1 LRNKPIIFFAFAND
15 KVDEAAY
22 LRNLSAE
29 MHGVR
34 KALGEAVRNGLCE
47 VIERT
52 SATISD
58 IIDVFQDPVYGSRIA
73 IFHYGGHA
81 DGFRLLLESETGGNA
96 AAHKE
101 GLVPLLSRQLGLKLV
116 FLNGCSSEAQ
126 TNDMLEAGI
135 SAVIGTSASINDELA
150 TRLAVRFY
158 SGLAKG
164 SGIEKSWSDAVD
176 EVKMATGSGN
186 TRALN
191 WTGKVEQ
198 TDRFPWVIRFR
209 PGAELTKSWNLP
221 DTAGNPLFGI
231 PDIPP
236 GYHLPESPF
245 LYLNRYERRHAEVFF
260 GRAYYIRSLYNSI
273 NDEKA
278 PPIIMFYG
286 QSGVGKS
293 SLLEAGL
300 HPRLEASH
308 TLVYLRRKEI
318 LGLSN
323 TIKEGI
329 LEKCG
334 FEIESPEN
342 TDNKKSEA
350 NSLADSLEQIASEI
364 SDDVKPE
371 ILKIIHK
378 IRNPEVT
385 QDKELPQQNI
395 PESLKDA
402 WNYCETKFKKPLL
415 IVLDQVEE
423 AYTRPNER
431 LGNEV
436 NDLFIEMKGLFGNP
450 ASLPLG
456 KIILS
461 YRKEYHPE
469 LEEYCKNYELP
480 RSRVFLD
487 HISKKDVYEVFEG
500 FLSKP
505 RLVSRYNLS
514 IEEGLPEIIAAD
526 LEADKDSPLAPMLQI
541 LLTKMWI
548 RAQKE
553 NPDNP
558 QFTHK
563 LYKELKTEGLA
574 MDEFLQ
580 NQLFQLKAKLP
591 EVYSN
596 GFALDL
602 LSFYCTANN
611 TAAART
617 QKQLLDHYPDS
628 EEIAL
633 KTLEV
638 CKELYLLTDLGGD
651 NKSAM
656 LAHDTLA
663 KSVAKF
669 QQRSTQS
676 VQQAKRVLF
685 SKMEAVRAGS
695 KFSTLDIWDLE
706 LIDSV
711 IHYLPA
717 RSSEENALIATS
729 RIEKDKKAKDKRKLL
744 FAKRGIG
751 LIAVVAGIVIS
762 VLLGISRQN
771 ERDSYISHKA
781 AASFMDFSR
790 DPSRALL
797 LASEGF
803 EMDMERSSPEIK
815 RALANAFYASLNN
828 KFSWY
833 KPLLNTDEVFVMLK
847 IHQGKRLLLPI
858 SESDHLHLISE
869 ETGNYVILEIP
880 EEELE
885 EDGFYNFIG
894 EAGFSKDGTEVIA
907 MCNNGTILIWSV
919 EGKLTG
925 KIKVPGLESF
935 DISPHKQELMVTINN
950 EDHTLVQVY
959 NLQGKHIREF
969 KVDHD
974 VFLVSYS
981 RTTEHLFLLSNLPSL
996 SVIPDSETDEYLGD
1010 GIVHVSDSLGNI
1022 FHTIDS
1028 ESGLIYNLI
1037 FSPSGQIAAVMH
1049 WNGNVSI
1056 FNPNGEL
1063 LRKIPYSDSDK
1074 YTLNSLEFHPND
1086 SAIVVTYR
1094 NKKALIYNLYN
1105 KKDSTVITADE
1116 IITFANFSPGGNW
1129 LLTGSSDNSATAW
1142 NMNTGEKYK
1151 LLGHKN
1157 DVTAGAFMSDEN
1169 TIITTSLDGAVK
1181 SWKIRVYDDLMLK
1194 GHEGPVNS
1202 MDLHPSGNFLSTSGA
1217 DSTLRIWDLNR
1228 NKEIHRLDFGEKGM
1242 WFSVF
1247 SESGDKILGVN
1258 KNSQAFIWE
1267 WPDKEPVYLNGH
1279 NEIIEWAWF
1288 LDENTVVTS
1297 ALDSTARIWNTSGRN
1312 LKTLKPG
1319 GKLYSM
1325 AVSNSQKMIAVGSEN
1340 GDIFLYD
1347 KNGDEMGVFEG
1358 HSKDVIYLDFSPDE
1372 KNLVSASKDGK
1383 AIIWD
1388 LVKNNQRVLDRI
1400 ICAPYYDCSVNS
1412 AKFSNDGKYVVT
1424 TSSDRTARVWNVA
1437 DGKLHVA
1444 LSGHSDNINYAVFSP
1459 RDLMIVT
1466 VSDDHTVRL
1475 WNIDGAEIATY
1486 KGHTG
1491 AVWEANF
1498 ENSMNKLYTC
1508 SEDGT
1513 VRVWLTP
1520 TGIYNWLSSSE
1531 YYKFFKESQVKIDH

>member
-1 LRNKPIIFFAFAND
+1 LKNKPIIFFAFAND

-101 GLVPLLSRQLGLKLV
+101 GLVPFLSRQLGLKLV

-126 TNDMLEAGI
+126 TNEMLEAGI

-150 TRLAVRFY
+150 TRLAIRFY

-191 WTGKVEQ
+191 WAGKVEEA
-198 TDRFPWVIRFR
+198 DRFPWVIRFR

-260 GRAYYIRSLYNSI
+260 GRAYYIRSLYNSV
-273 NDEKA
+273 NDDKA

-300 HPRLEASH
+300 HPRLETSH
-308 TLVYLRRKEI
+308 TLVYLRRKEV

-323 TIKEGI
+323 TLKEGI

-334 FEIESPEN
+334 FQIEHTEFS
-342 TDNKKSEA
+342 DNKKTQA

-364 SDDVKPE
+364 SEDVKPE
-371 ILKIIHK
+371 ILKIIQK
-378 IRNPEVT
+378 IRNPKVAQEKEVAT
-385 QDKELPQQNI
+385 KKM

-402 WNYCETKFKKPLL
+402 WNYCEVTFNKPLL
-415 IVLDQVEE
+415 IILDQVEE

-436 NDLFIEMKGLFGNP
+436 NDLFIELKSLFGNP
-450 ASLPLG
+450 SSLPHG

-487 HISKKDVYEVFEG
+487 HISKKDVFEVFEG
-500 FLSKP
+500 FVSKP
-505 RLVSRYNLS
+505 KLVSRYNLS
-514 IEEGLPEIIAAD
+514 IEDGLPEIIAAD

-580 NQLFQLKAKLP
+580 NQLFQLKNKLP
-591 EVYSN
+591 EVYTN

-633 KTLEV
+633 KTLDI

-695 KFSTLDIWDLE
+695 KFSTLDVWDLE

-711 IHYLPA
+711 IDYLPA
-717 RSSEENALIATS
+717 RSSEENALVATS
-729 RIEKDKKAKDKRKLL
+729 RIEKDKKEKDKKKLL
-744 FAKRGIG
+744 YFKRGIA
-751 LIAVVAGIVIS
+751 LITIAAVIAIS
-762 VLLGISRQN
+762 ILLGISRKN
-771 ERDSYISHKA
+771 ERESFISHKA
-781 AASFMDFSR
+781 AASTMYLNR
-790 DPSRALL
+790 DPSLALL

-803 EMDMERSSPEIK
+803 EMDMEFSNADIK
-815 RALANAFYASLNN
+815 RAMASAFYNSLNN
-828 KFSWY
+828 KLPWY
-833 KPLLNTDEVFVMLK
+833 KPLLNTDEVFTRLN
-847 IHQGKRLLLPI
+847 IHQGQRLILPFAM
-858 SESDHLHLISE
+858 SDHLHLIFE
-869 ETGNYVILEIP
+869 ETGNNVLLKIPDDELQDGEYENYLE
-880 EEELE
+880 
-885 EDGFYNFIG
+885 D
-894 EAGFSKDGTEVIA
+894 ARFSKDGTEVIA
-907 MCNNGTILIWSV
+907 ICQNKTILIWSTD
-919 EGKLTG
+919 GNLKT
-925 KIKVPGLESF
+925 KIKVPGVEWF
-935 DISPHKQELMVTINN
+935 DVSPYKQEIMVTIKT
-950 EDHTLVQVY
+950 EDHTLVRKY
-959 NLQGKHIREF
+959 DLSGKLIREI
-969 KVDHD
+969 KADRNVY
-974 VFLVSYS
+974 LVYYS
-981 RTTEHLFLLSNLPSL
+981 RTSDHLLFLTNMMS
-996 SVIPDSETDEYLGD
+996 DSELLAPETDEFLD
-1010 GIVHVSDSLGNI
+1010 QGIVQICDTLGNLI
-1022 FHTIDS
+1022 HEIDPQ
-1028 ESGLIYNLI
+1028 SGLIFDLVFSSSGKIAAIMHLNGVVSL
-1037 FSPSGQIAAVMH
+1037 FSPEGK
-1049 WNGNVSI
+1049 
-1056 FNPNGEL
+1056 L
-1063 LRKIPYSDSDK
+1063 LKKIPYADSDQ
-1074 YTLNSLEFHPND
+1074 YTLSSLEFHPND
-1086 SAIVVTYR
+1086 SMIVVTYH

-1105 KKDSTVITADE
+1105 AKDSTVITSNQ
-1116 IITFANFSPGGNW
+1116 IITFAKFSPEGNW
-1129 LLTGSSDNSATAW
+1129 LLTGSSDNSASAW
-1142 NMNTGEKYK
+1142 NLHTRETYK

-1157 DVTAGAFMSDEN
+1157 DVTDGAFIGDEN
-1169 TIITTSLDGAVK
+1169 TIVTTSLDGTVK
-1181 SWKIRVYDDLMLK
+1181 SWKLRVYDELMLS
-1194 GHEGPVNS
+1194 GHDGPINS
-1202 MDLHPSGNFLSTSGA
+1202 MDIHPTGNFLATSGA

-1228 NKEIHRLDFGEKGM
+1228 NKEIHKLDFGSKGM

-1247 SESGDKILGVN
+1247 SPSGNKILGVN
-1258 KNSQAFIWE
+1258 KNSQAFVWE
-1267 WPDKEPVYLNGH
+1267 WPDKDPVFLDGH
-1279 NEIIEWAWF
+1279 QEIIEWAWF

-1297 ALDSTARIWNTSGRN
+1297 ALDSTVRIWNSSGRN
-1312 LKTLKPG
+1312 LHVIKPG
-1319 GKLYSM
+1319 GKLFSM
-1325 AVSNSQKMIAVGSEN
+1325 AVSKSKTRIAVGSEN
-1340 GDIFLYD
+1340 GEIFMID
-1347 KNGDEMGVFEG
+1347 KDGQIMYSFVG
-1358 HSKDVIYLDFSPDE
+1358 HEKEVIYLDFSPDE

-1388 LVKNNQRVLDRI
+1388 LVQNNQRVLDRI
-1400 ICAPYYDCSVNS
+1400 TCVSYYDCTVNS
-1412 AKFSNDGKYVVT
+1412 ARFSHNGKYVVT
-1424 TSSDRTARVWNVA
+1424 TSSDRTARVWTV
-1437 DGKLHVA
+1437 DGKLFST
-1444 LSGHSDNINYAVFSP
+1444 LSGHSDNVNYAEFSP
-1459 RDLMIVT
+1459 NDLMIVT
-1466 VSDDHTVRL
+1466 VADDNLVKL
-1475 WNIDGAEIATY
+1475 WSLSGAEIATY
-1486 KGHTG
+1486 EGHKGS
-1491 AVWEANF
+1491 VWEALF
-1498 ENSMNKLYTC
+1498 EKSINKFYTC
-1508 SEDGT
+1508 SADGT
-1513 VRVWLTP
+1513 VRIWLTP
-1520 TGIYNWLSSSE
+1520 TGIYNWLSASA
-1531 YYKFFKESQVKIDH
+1531 YYRFFKENNVEID

>member
-1 LRNKPIIFFAFAND
+1 VKTKPIIFFAFAND

-81 DGFRLLLESETGGNA
+81 DEFRLLLESEIGGNA

-101 GLVPLLSRQLGLKLV
+101 GLVPFLSKQLGLKLV

-126 TNDMLEAGI
+126 TNDMLEAGVA
-135 SAVIGTSASINDELA
+135 AVIGTTASINDELA

-164 SGIEKSWSDAVD
+164 AGIEKSWSDAVD

-191 WTGKVEQ
+191 WSGKEEQ
-198 TDRFPWVIRFR
+198 SDRFPWIIRFR

-236 GYHLPESPF
+236 GYHLPEAPF

-273 NDEKA
+273 NDDKA

-286 QSGVGKS
+286 KSGVGKS

-323 TIKEGI
+323 TIREGI
-329 LEKCG
+329 LQKCG
-334 FEIESPEN
+334 FEMESKEIS
-342 TDNKKSEA
+342 DNKRTEA
-350 NSLADSLEQIASEI
+350 NFLADSLEQIASEI
-364 SDDVKPE
+364 SEDVKPE
-371 ILKIIHK
+371 ILKIIQK
-378 IRNPEVT
+378 IRNPKVE
-385 QDKELPQQNI
+385 KGHNLPQQKI
-395 PESLKDA
+395 PESLRDI
-402 WNYCETKFKKPLL
+402 WNYCEAKFKKPLL

-450 ASLPLG
+450 SFLPLG

-487 HISKKDVYEVFEG
+487 HISKKDVFEVFDG

-505 RLVSRYNLS
+505 RLISRYNLS
-514 IEEGLPEIIAAD
+514 IEDGLPEIIAAD

-580 NQLFQLKAKLP
+580 NQLYQLKAKLP
-591 EVYSN
+591 DVYSN

-617 QKQLLDHYPDS
+617 QKQLLEHYPDS
-628 EEIAL
+628 EEIAFN
-633 KTLEV
+633 TLGV

-695 KFSTLDIWDLE
+695 KYSTLDIWDLE

-711 IHYLPA
+711 INYLPA
-717 RSSEENALIATS
+717 RSPEENALISTS
-729 RIEKDKKAKDKRKLL
+729 RIEKDKKTKDKRKLL
-744 FAKRGIG
+744 FAKRGIA
-751 LIAVVAGIVIS
+751 LITVAAVIVIS
-762 VLLGISRQN
+762 VLLGISKQN

-781 AASFMDFSR
+781 AASFMEFSR
-790 DPSRALL
+790 DPSSALL

-803 EMDMERSSPEIK
+803 EMEMEYSSPEIK
-815 RALANAFYASLNN
+815 RALANAFYSSLNN

-833 KPLLNTDEVFVMLK
+833 KPLLNTDEVFIKLK
-847 IHQGKRLLLPI
+847 IHQGKRLLLPF

-880 EEELE
+880 DEELKQHS
-885 EDGFYNFIG
+885 YLV
-894 EAGFSKDGTEVIA
+894 EAGFSKDGTEVIS
-907 MCNNGTILIWSV
+907 MCQNGTILIWSV
-919 EGKLTG
+919 EGKLIS
-925 KIKVPGLESF
+925 KIKVPGIEWF
-935 DISPHKQELMVTINN
+935 DISPHKQELMLTIKTK
-950 EDHTLVQVY
+950 DYTFAQVY
-959 NLQGKHIREF
+959 NLKGKLVREV
-969 KVDHD
+969 KVDSD
-974 VFLVSYS
+974 VNLVYYS
-981 RTTEHLFLLSNLPSL
+981 RTSENLFLVTNLPSISL
-996 SVIPDSETDEYLGD
+996 MQNTDTNEVLGD
-1010 GIVHVSDSLGNI
+1010 GIVYISDSIGNI
-1022 FHTIDS
+1022 IHKINS
-1028 ESGLIYNLI
+1028 ESGHIYDLI
-1037 FSPSGQIAAVMH
+1037 FSSSGQLAAVIHM
-1049 WNGNVSI
+1049 NGNVSI
-1056 FNPNGEL
+1056 FNPKGMF
-1063 LRKIPYSDSDK
+1063 LRKIPHSDSDEN
-1074 YTLNSLEFHPND
+1074 TLNSLEFHPND

-1105 KKDSTVITADE
+1105 VKDSTVITADQ

-1169 TIITTSLDGAVK
+1169 TVITTSLDGAVK
-1181 SWKIRVYDDLMLK
+1181 SWKLRVYDDLMLK

-1247 SESGDKILGVN
+1247 SESGEKILGVN
-1258 KNSQAFIWE
+1258 KNSQAFVWE

-1297 ALDSTARIWNTSGRN
+1297 ALDSTVRIWNTSGRN

-1319 GKLYSM
+1319 GRLYSM
-1325 AVSNSQKMIAVGSEN
+1325 AVSKSKKMIAVGSES
-1340 GDIFLYD
+1340 GEIYLYD
-1347 KNGDEMGVFEG
+1347 KNGNEMYSFEG
-1358 HSKDVIYLDFSPDE
+1358 HSKEVLYLDFSSDE

-1400 ICAPYYDCSVNS
+1400 LCASYYDCTVNS
-1412 AKFSNDGKYVVT
+1412 AKFSNDSKYVVT
-1424 TSSDRTARVWNVA
+1424 TSSDRTARVWTA
-1437 DGKLHVA
+1437 DGKLYSI

-1459 RDLMIVT
+1459 NDLMIVT

-1475 WNIDGAEIATY
+1475 WNIDGSEIAAY
-1486 KGHTG
+1486 EGHSG
-1491 AVWEANF
+1491 KVWEANF
-1498 ENSMNKLYTC
+1498 ENSMNKVYTC

-1520 TGIYNWLSSSE
+1520 TGIYNWLSNSE
-1531 YYKFFKESQVKIDH
+1531 YYKYFKEKEIKIDH